1 LYPETG
7 NGGYQSVHTDVNMV
21 YDAGSNTFLPGNNV
35 ALTDKA
41 TQCLTS
47 FSLDFERTSN
57 NATAGPNL
65 SVSSVTVNG
74 KPAQFA
80 FEQPTY
86 PGDPKG
92 PGDPDPRAHEASQ
105 TSPVG
110 GPDSNPLPPACTPE
124 LNGSQGDDA
133 LDGTQC
139 PANKLVITPSSPI
152 KNNDLFTV
160 VVSYTGRPGVH
171 NDGDG
176 STEGW
181 FAAPN
186 GGFVTTEPVGT
197 EDWMPLNDYPSA
209 KPTYDFYDTVNAGKT
224 ALANGVL
231 KSVANHAPDSEFP
244 AGSVTYHWASEAPVA
259 SYLVEDSVGNYTLTS
274 RKASDG
280 LTYYEAQDT
289 SISAAQQTANKA
301 IMDQQQDI
309 TDFESQFN
317 GPFPFVSDGVVVGTP
332 PASFEEEM
340 QTMITF
346 AGGRI
351 DTDTLYHE
359 NMHQWWGD
367 HVTEAGYNM
376 TFYKEG
382 LATIGEDLFAARQA
396 ETAAGGPGTAAGQQA
411 FTNSLI
417 AQFNK
422 LYARTGSFWSVAPS
436 NPEPAGLFSNSSTYD
451 RPSAAYIALWQILG
465 TARFTGVLQSIQHE
479 YGGGSITE
487 PQLEAAFQRG
497 LPNQSRACRTELSE
511 FFSEWFDTAYPT
523 ASGVAKPDITGPG
536 LAGPGFTCKNA

>member
-7 NGGYQSVHTDVNMV
+7 NGGYRSVHTDVNMV

-47 FSLDFERTSN
+47 FSLDFERTSKDP
-57 NATAGPNL
+57 AGPDMT
-65 SVSSVTVNG
+65 VHSVTVNG

-110 GPDSNPLPPACTPE
+110 GPGRNPLPPACTPE
-124 LNGSQGDDA
+124 LNSSQDNDV

-139 PANKLVITPSSPI
+139 PANKLVITPSGPI
-152 KNNDLFTV
+152 RSGALFTV
-160 VVSYTGRPGVH
+160 GVSYTGRPGVH
-171 NDGDG
+171 DDGDG
-176 STEGW
+176 QTEGW

-209 KPTYDFYDTVNAGKT
+209 KPAYDFYDTVTAGRT
-224 ALANGVL
+224 ALANGEL
-231 KSVANHAPDSEFP
+231 KSVTSHDPDSQFP
-244 AGSVTYHWASEAPVA
+244 GGSVTFHWASDAPVA
-259 SYLVEDSVGNYTLTS
+259 SYLVENSVGNYTLTS
-274 RKASDG
+274 RTTRGG
-280 LTYYEAQDT
+280 LTYYVAQDN
-289 SISAAQQTANKA
+289 SLGRAQQAANNS
-301 IMDQQQDI
+301 IMDQQQDV
-309 TDFESQFN
+309 TNFESQFN
-317 GPFPFVSDGVVVGTP
+317 GPFPFPSDGVVVGIP
-332 PASFEEEM
+332 DASFEEEM

-346 AGGRI
+346 AGGSI
-351 DTDTLYHE
+351 DLDTLYHE

-367 HVTEAGYNM
+367 HVTEASYNM

-382 LATIGEDLFAARQA
+382 LAQLSEYMFAARQA
-396 ETAAGGPGTAAGQQA
+396 ETAAGGPGTAAGKQA
-411 FTNSLI
+411 FTKSLI
-417 AQFNK
+417 GQFNE
-422 LYARTGSFWSVAPS
+422 LYTRTKKFWKVAPS
-436 NPEPAGLFSNSSTYD
+436 NPEPAKLFSNSTIYE
-451 RPSAAYIALWQILG
+451 RPAAAYIALWQILG
-465 TARFTGVLQSIQHE
+465 TARFTQVLRSVQHE

-487 PQLEAAFQRG
+487 PQLEAAFQRA
-497 LPNQSRACRTELSE
+497 LPDQRSACHAELSK
-511 FFSEWFDTAYPT
+511 FFSEWFDTAYP
-523 ASGVAKPDITGPG
+523 AGSAAKPGITGPG
-536 LAGPGFTCKNA
+536 LQGPGFTCKNT